1 MFNTHGPAAQKKQN
15 NATTKDG
22 SFFCPYLFLSSLTPD
37 SIKRELEKEFV
48 LCPLPSFEK
57 LAAPVSCHPDML
69 IFKSGEH
76 IIIHSD
82 YYAKNPD
89 IFARHESRII
99 LSSEAIGNRYPND
112 VLFNALP
119 LGKYVFC
126 KESSVSRLIKA
137 YVERTAL
144 TTVNTRQ
151 GYARCSV
158 CKISEGAV
166 ISSDASLLAAIAEKG
181 IDTLCISEG
190 GVRLEPYDHGF
201 IGGASGAFGD
211 DVFFCGSIELHPDA
225 ERIKDFCKKHKKNAV
240 SLSDEELFDVGTL
253 FFFESSK

>member
-1 MFNTHGPAAQKKQN
+1 MKKYVISDFRLPPKAQETLE
-15 NATTKDG
+15 AL
-22 SFFCPYLFLSSLTPD
+22 SFSV
-37 SIKRELEKEFV
+37 IK
-48 LCPLPSFEK
+48 LPPFER
-57 LAAPVSCHPDML
+57 LASPVASHPDML
-69 IFKSGEH
+69 LFFGDK
-76 IIIHSD
+76 IICHRD
-82 YYAKNPD
+82 YYAANTHLMNK
-89 IFARHESRII
+89 ISQ
-99 LSSEAIGNRYPND
+99 LSSLPLSLSDEEIDSRYPND

-137 YVERTAL
+137 YVERKAL
-144 TTVNTRQ
+144 TAVNTRQ